1 MANFNV
7 GSLLGRLNKAEKE
20 AASEAEPQKKI
31 LYVCT
36 GNIARSASAKY
47 LSRQLVGPESSW
59 IFDSAGT
66 GAVVGSGVAPH
77 IDRELASRGVDFS
90 DHKARQIKK
99 KDLEEAALVL
109 VMEKEHLDW
118 LVGEWPQ
125 YRTKVHLLGQMARL
139 RQQAGRRVDPIA
151 FMLQHEQEPTYEDR
165 IEDPYRKGA
174 EAAKVAVER
183 IEHDLSAVIPWLGK

>member
-7 GSLLGRLNKAEKE
+7 GSLLGRLNKAEQETSSKT
-20 AASEAEPQKKI
+20 EPQKKI

-47 LSRQLVGPESSW
+47 LSRQLAGPESSW
-59 IFDSAGT
+59 LFDSAGT
-66 GAVVGSGVAPH
+66 GAVVGSGVAPY
-77 IDRELASRGVDFS
+77 IDRELASRGVDFA
-90 DHKARQIKK
+90 DHKARQVKK

-109 VMEKEHLDW
+109 VMEKEHLEW

-125 YRTKVHLLGQMARL
+125 YRAKIHLLGQMARL
-139 RQQAGRRVDPIA
+139 REQAGRRVEPIA
-151 FMLQHEQEPTYEDR
+151 FMLQHEQEPIWEDR
-165 IEDPYRKGA
+165 IKDPYRKGA

-183 IEHDLSAVIPWLGK
+183 IERDLSVIIPWLGR